1 MMNRRKIINACAKM
15 LDGVYMDS
23 IENGM
28 SRHEYHV
35 EQLAKIISHLRKIN
49 KYF

>member
-1 MMNRRKIINACAKM
+1 MNRRKIINACAKM

-35 EQLAKIISHLRKIN
+35 EQLAKIISHLRKID